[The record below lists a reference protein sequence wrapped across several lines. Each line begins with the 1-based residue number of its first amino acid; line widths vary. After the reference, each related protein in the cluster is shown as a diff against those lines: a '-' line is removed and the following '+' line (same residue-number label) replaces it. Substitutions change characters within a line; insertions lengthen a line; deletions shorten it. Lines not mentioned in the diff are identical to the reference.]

1 MDYSVFS
8 ASPLFRGINPG
19 HIADIFLATPHRLR
33 KYKSG
38 SLIFQGGEQVVSMC
52 FVVSGYVKG
61 EMTDFTGRVIKIE
74 DIRVPGALAPAF
86 MFGQRNRYPVNVIAV
101 ADTELLVI
109 EKSAFLELLK
119 NNNTILVNFLDMIS
133 NRSQFLSD
141 KIRFLNFKTIRG
153 KLAQYILEL
162 ASDGRNEVRLDRT
175 QEDLADWFGVA
186 RPSVARALGELE
198 EMGLVETTGK
208 NIVLLNRKG
217 LAELTRD

>member
-8 ASPLFRGINPG
+8 ASPLFRSIDPSL
-19 HIADIFLATPHRLR
+19 IADIFLATPHRLR

-38 SLIFQGGEQVVSMC
+38 SLIFQGGEQVASMC

-86 MFGQRNRYPVNVIAV
+86 MFGQRNRYPVNVMAV

-109 EKSAFLELLK
+109 EKAAFLDLLK
-119 NNNTILVNFLDMIS
+119 SNNSILVNFLDMIS

-198 EMGLVETTGK
+198 EMGFINTTGK
-208 NIVLLNRKG
+208 NIVLINRKG